1 MQHALT
7 PSLQD
12 TIVACATGPSAGALA
27 IIRLAG
33 PEAIAIGQKIAPS
46 KRSRESHRLELTEI
60 FDPHQNLLDEAM
72 IVEMHAPRSYTG
84 DDVVEFHLHG
94 APIIIKRVTHTLQ
107 EHGARLANPGE
118 YTLRAYVHG
127 KLDLTQAEAVADLIA
142 ARSESEL
149 RVAGAQLKGKLSS
162 DLNDLVDSLETIL
175 RDWQA
180 VLDFP
185 EYPSG
190 EGLVSSHRE
199 HLDEIKCKIQEKINA
214 ARIDLLGGREIVLCG
229 APNVGK
235 STLLNTLAGEQ
246 RVLVDAEPGTTRD
259 PVRVDF
265 EQHVQRW
272 SLWDTAGIRAAE
284 SHLEKKGIDLTHTRI
299 DRADLALW
307 IVAADQPV
315 MPPEGLDVVL
325 AMSKSDLLD
334 AQALEAL
341 AWRLEDSDWPY
352 LGAFSAQNVEGL
364 EQLSQALNC
373 AEELSDDILSGVVV
387 KERHLELLKQAYDVL
402 VQLLASYDAGQ
413 SLDVLAMDLEVC
425 IEYIGEI
432 VGRDVKAEVL
442 EQVFSQFCI
451 GK

>member
-1 MQHALT
+1 MEHALT
-7 PSLQD
+7 PSFQD
-12 TIVACATGPSAGALA
+12 TIVACATGPATGALA

-33 PEAIAIGQKIAPS
+33 PEAIQIGQKVAPS
-46 KRSRESHRLELTEI
+46 KRRRESHRLELTEI
-60 FDPHQNLLDEAM
+60 FDPNNNLLDEAM

-94 APIIIKRVTHTLQ
+94 APIIVERVTHTLQ
-107 EHGARLANPGE
+107 EYGARLANPGE

-162 DLNDLVDSLETIL
+162 DLNALVDSLEAIL

-190 EGLVSSHRE
+190 DGLVDGHRAE
-199 HLDEIKCKIQEKINA
+199 LGNIRCKIQGKITD
-214 ARIDLLGGREIVLCG
+214 ARVDVLGCREIVLCG

-246 RVLVDAEPGTTRD
+246 RVLVDEAPGTTRD

-272 SLWDTAGIRAAE
+272 SLWDTAGIREAS
-284 SHLEKKGIDLTHTRI
+284 SHLEKMGIDLTHHRI
-299 DRADLALW
+299 GRADLALW
-307 IVAADQPV
+307 IVAADKPIL
-315 MPPEGLDVVL
+315 PPEGLDVVV
-325 AMSKSDLLD
+325 AVSKSDLL
-334 AQALEAL
+334 APEAL
-341 AWRLEDSDWPY
+341 TSLAQRLELSDWTY
-352 LGAFSAQNVEGL
+352 LGAFSAQNGNGIEDLTQTISTYKTLG
-364 EQLSQALNC
+364 ED
-373 AEELSDDILSGVVV
+373 ELAGVVV
-387 KERHLELLKQAYDVL
+387 RERHLELLKLADDVM
-402 VQLLASYDAGQ
+402 VQLLESYDGGQ
-413 SLDVLAMDLEVC
+413 SLDVLAMDLQDC
-425 IEYIGEI
+425 IEYLGQI
-432 VGRDVKAEVL
+432 VGRNVKIEVL
-442 EQVFSQFCI
+442 NQVFSHFCI